1 MKDAERCVRTIYSHT
16 RVNEKNV
23 LAMKI
28 LERVGTNRR
37 LVLSLSSVLEKL
49 ASFVKNENLELA
61 HLARKMLIDAE
72 TPTFMEIKRRVSCCV
87 IIN

>member
-1 MKDAERCVRTIYSHT
+1 MK
-16 RVNEKNV
+16 
-23 LAMKI
+23 M
-28 LERVGTNRR
+28 LERMGSDRR

-72 TPTFMEIKRRVSCCV
+72 TPTFMEIKRRVRLSILLLV
-87 IIN
+87 LHTN